1 MIVVQSE
8 KEWICVSVQ
17 LNHFAALLKLTLQYK
32 STTLQYEIKIEL
44 KKKKEKLV
52 AYYKKHPPRI
62 RRGTL
67 LSQRGALHT
76 GCDTHLP
83 LVRLPTQPRQN
94 EQSEVQLQAACRLG

>member
-44 KKKKEKLV
+44 KKKKK
-52 AYYKKHPPRI
+52 
-62 RRGTL
+62 
-67 LSQRGALHT
+67 
-76 GCDTHLP
+76 
-83 LVRLPTQPRQN
+83 N
-94 EQSEVQLQAACRLG
+94 W